1 MSVVAGGLLVGL
13 LTAVAVTRLMS
24 SLLFG
29 VGATD
34 AFTFSGVT
42 ILLLAV
48 ALVACLLPARR
59 AIAVQPAAVLRND

>member
-1 MSVVAGGLLVGL
+1 MSLVCAGLAVGL

-34 AFTFSGVT
+34 AVTFSGVS
-42 ILLLAV
+42 ILLLA
-48 ALVACLLPARR
+48 
-59 AIAVQPAAVLRND
+59 IGF